1 MKLRGEV
8 GLLRQQTNRLHT
20 LQDQNQQLRIALISK
35 NISQNSPATN
45 VPAKASPLAVY
56 PKASW
61 AFAGYATP
69 EAAFQSLNWASANGD
84 LNRLLDGSTPDMQTE
99 IARQFANKSES
110 DIADEIRKHFNK
122 NTEVSI
128 LQKDVHSDTE
138 VVLTVLG
145 DAAGTEGNNTP
156 ANLLFQNH
164 RPMEIC
170 QGRSLSGDKG
180 ALHPRQPRRPARGRA
195 ARRGGTEDGELNALR
210 WNFSCR
216 STSAGR
222 RRPVTNTRH
231 RRSFP
236 LRSEERRVGK
246 ECRSR

>member
-1 MKLRGEV
+1 MTKLKLIIGFVVVAGAAIFCTIQQQTGLRLREENAALRQQLERMTQLEADNQRLSNLVAQVQNPLAEKQLLELMKLRGEV

-20 LQDQNQQLRIALISK
+20 LQEQNQQLRIALISK

-45 VPAKASPLAVY
+45 VPAKAPPLAVY

-156 ANLLFQNH
+156 ANLVFQK
-164 RPMEIC
+164 I
-170 QGRSLSGDKG
+170 
-180 ALHPRQPRRPARGRA
+180 
-195 ARRGGTEDGELNALR
+195 DGHWKYA
-210 WNFSCR
+210 
-216 STSAGR
+216 
-222 RRPVTNTRH
+222 
-231 RRSFP
+231 
-236 LRSEERRVGK
+236 K
-246 ECRSR
+246 EVH